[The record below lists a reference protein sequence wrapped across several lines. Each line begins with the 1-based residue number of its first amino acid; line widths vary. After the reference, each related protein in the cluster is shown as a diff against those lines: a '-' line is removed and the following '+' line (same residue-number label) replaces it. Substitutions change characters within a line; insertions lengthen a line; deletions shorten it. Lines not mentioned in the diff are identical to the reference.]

1 MVSVR
6 SAIVAVAL
14 LFNAVAFGTSA
25 RADSD
30 GVPFLDGTWS
40 GKVKG
45 VIYNQTNAGSNNPKT
60 KYKDRVSDEMFQDNG
75 ERDYDIE
82 ITFTNGLPTSPTTTT
97 TFVTLDGY
105 VGNYHASLIS
115 EPDTQPALVGS
126 GKVDKKGKR
135 LKMKIFVATEDY
147 TVEFDLKLKRQ
158 ND

>member
-6 SAIVAVAL
+6 SALVAVAL
-14 LFNAVAFGTSA
+14 LFNAVAFGSSA
-25 RADSD
+25 RAESD

-45 VIYNQTNAGSNNPKT
+45 VIYDQTNGGSNNPKH
-60 KYKDRVSDEMFQDNG
+60 KYKDRVSVEIFQDNG
-75 ERDYDIE
+75 EGDYDME
-82 ITFTNGLPTSPTTTT
+82 ITFDDGLPTSGTTTT

-115 EPDTQPALVGS
+115 EPAAVPALVGS

-147 TVEFDLKLKRQ
+147 TVEFELKLKRQ